1 MDDRLRQLFEP
12 SLATA
17 PAAEA
22 NEAIGRVRREHG
34 GGDPADPEAPLAR
47 SYELVLS
54 GWDAFASE
62 ALPRLVYHLESIGA
76 HLPRCGGVI
85 VAAFDGDTLRFV
97 LAHDLVERVSKVL
110 GVSPLDLAE
119 RHGTGESRTAQRA
132 PPLLLTGP
140 DVPEGDP
147 PQ

>member
-1 MDDRLRQLFEP
+1 MDDRLRELFEP
-12 SLATA
+12 ALATA

-22 NEAIGRVRREHG
+22 NQVVAQVRREHG

-54 GWDAFASE
+54 GWEAFVAE

-76 HLPRCGGVI
+76 HLPGCGGVV

-97 LAHDLVERVSKVL
+97 RARDLLERTCKALA
-110 GVSPLDLAE
+110 VSPHELVQ
-119 RHGTGESRTAQRA
+119 RYGTGESRTAQRG
-132 PPLLLTGP
+132 PPLLLAPPG
-140 DVPEGDP
+140 GDGK
-147 PQ
+147 